1 MRVADL
7 SGRTCNVF
15 LMKMYALP
23 PETNCRNKGWQS
35 PKVIP
40 GLVDCRGVSMAV
52 ALIEISPKQLKAGMK
67 AGGHPRSYRGTL
79 TAGVVSMA
87 VALSEISPNQLKA
100 GMRAGG
106 HPRSFRGSST
116 AGMVSMAVD
125 SCETTSALLLIKTWY
140 KASLRSFN
148 FNV

>member
-1 MRVADL
+1 
-7 SGRTCNVF
+7 
-15 LMKMYALP
+15 MKMKALP
-23 PETNCRNKGWQS
+23 PETNCRNKVWQS
-35 PKVIP
+35 LKVIP
-40 GLVDCRGVSMAV
+40 GFIDCRGVTMAV
-52 ALIEISPKQLKAGMK
+52 ALI
-67 AGGHPRSYRGTL
+67 
-79 TAGVVSMA
+79 
-87 VALSEISPNQLKA
+87 EISPNQLKA